1 MNIQWYPGHM
11 SKARKLILEN
21 LKLVDIVI
29 EILDARIPYSSKN
42 PDIDKLAAGKKRII
56 VMNKSDLAD
65 SKITSLWINYFN
77 EQGYSAIEVNSIN
90 GKGVL
95 QVEKLARELLK
106 EKIER
111 DKNRGRIFRPI
122 RAMVVGIPNVGKS
135 TFINK
140 LVGKSSAKTGDRPG
154 VTKGKQWIKIKKDF
168 ELLDTPGILWPKFE
182 DKKVG
187 LNLAYIG
194 SIRQE
199 ILDNYNL
206 SLELLDLLANRFPDS
221 LKERYKLTDIESKTP
236 TELLTEIGKKRG
248 FLVKGGEVDYSRTS
262 LMILDELRAGKLG
275 YISLESPEDIEKDK
289 ANNNL

>member
-1 MNIQWYPGHM
+1 M

>member
-11 SKARKLILEN
+11 TKTRRLIIEN

-29 EILDARIPYSSKN
+29 ELVDARIPFSSKN
-42 PDIDKLAAGKKRII
+42 PDIEELSRNKPRIL

-65 SKITSLWINYFN
+65 PYTNSRWISWFEEKGYGVIT
-77 EQGYSAIEVNSIN
+77 VNSIT
-90 GKGVL
+90 GKGISEVDRT
-95 QVEKLARELLK
+95 ARELLK

-111 DKNRGRIFRPI
+111 DKQRGRIFRPI

-182 DKKVG
+182 DMNVG
-187 LNLAYIG
+187 MKLAFTGAIK
-194 SIRQE
+194 QE
-199 ILDNYNL
+199 ILDTHTL
-206 SLELLDLLANRFPDS
+206 SLELLKLLSANFPDA
-221 LKERYKLTDIESKTP
+221 LVTRYKLTDIESKTP
-236 TELLTEIGKKRG
+236 MELLTEIGQKRG
-248 FLVKGGEVDYSRTS
+248 FLISGGEVDYSRTS
-262 LMILDELRAGKLG
+262 LVILDELRAGKLG
-275 YISLESPEDIEKDK
+275 NITLESPEDIEG
-289 ANNNL
+289 